1 MSADLENLAVA
12 TGLES
17 FSFHAIPKEG
27 QCQKNV
33 QTTIQLLSFHMLVK
47 LYSNSS
53 RQTSAVC
60 KPITYRCTIGFRK
73 GRGTRDQ
80 IANILW
86 IIEKEREF
94 QKKPYTFA
102 SLTTLKALTVW
113 ITANCGKF
121 LKGWEYQITL
131 PASRETFIWVKMQ
144 QNGHRTMNWF
154 KIWN

>member
-1 MSADLENLAVA
+1 MPTNLENSVVA
-12 TGLES
+12 TGLEKVN
-17 FSFHAIPKEG
+17 FHSYPKEV
-27 QCQKNV
+27 QCQRMFKLP
-33 QTTIQLLSFHMLVK
+33 QQLHSFHMLVK